1 MTFTYL
7 TAGESHGPQ
16 LTGIIEGIPAGLK
29 LDVDQINAALADR
42 QRGYGRGN
50 RQKIEHDQ
58 VQILGGVRHGV
69 TLGSPITLVIQNR
82 DHAHWSAIMD
92 PTAPATPENT
102 TRQVTRPRPGHA
114 DLVGGL
120 KYRHADMRNV
130 LERSSARET
139 AMRVAIGNICEQLL
153 AALDIHLVGYVRQI
167 GTVLAEDPTV
177 TTVKAIKAQTAAND
191 LRITDASQV
200 AAIHTLIDE
209 TRRAGDTLGG
219 LIRVVVE
226 NMPAGLGSYISW
238 DTKLDGKLAA
248 AVMGIN
254 AMKGVSIGDGFE
266 AATRPGSQVMDP
278 IAYDPAQG
286 YYRTSNHLGGFEGGM
301 TNGMPLVIN
310 AAMKPIPTLYKALPT
325 VDTTTK
331 EAKKANVERSDTT
344 AIVPAALVVENV
356 VAIELV
362 KALTD
367 AFAADNLA
375 RLQDQVTAWRQELRG

>member
-29 LDVDQINAALADR
+29 LDVAQINAALADR

-82 DHAHWSAIMD
+82 DHTHWSAIMD

-167 GTVLAEDPTV
+167 GTVLAEDPTI

-200 AAIHTLIDE
+200 DAIHTLIDE

-226 NMPAGLGSYISW
+226 NMPAGIGSYISW

-367 AFAADNLA
+367 AFSADNLA
-375 RLQDQVTAWRQELRG
+375 RLQDQVAAWRQELRG